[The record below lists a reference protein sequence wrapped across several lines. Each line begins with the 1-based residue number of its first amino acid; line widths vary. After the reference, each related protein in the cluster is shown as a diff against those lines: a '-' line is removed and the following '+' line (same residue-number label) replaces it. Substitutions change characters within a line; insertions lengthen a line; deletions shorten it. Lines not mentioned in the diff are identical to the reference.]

1 MPIVLSI
8 ETFEEIVKLVPKDK
22 LLNFIKSPN
31 FSILDKKVRNQFAE
45 LFDSEAG
52 YKELKQAIIDF
63 NPVDGLNKKK
73 WTVQQAYEWAVA
85 ALYPNVYTCY
95 LDQESASRYKAFR
108 KNYWDMLTP
117 EMQEEFLTKLNPT
130 FPRENS
136 VFRILV
142 EKGALTED
150 QFLRFLDNRLVDSDD
165 VVGYLTKR
173 TDLSREFRHVYWFKV
188 AISCFDTMPMSLSS
202 KTGQKA
208 VRKINMAIKN
218 IENPLVKERLS
229 ALLEDYSS
237 EDACYKPLG
246 SMRDILVNFNPDS
259 YSFEDRKE
267 YVELLKQEEFKISNS
282 EELMLLI
289 K

>member
-1 MPIVLSI
+1 MPVILSI
-8 ETFEEIVKLVPKDK
+8 ETFEEIIKLAPKEK
-22 LLNFIKSPN
+22 LLKFIKSPN
-31 FSILDKKVRNQFAE
+31 FSTLDKKVRNQFAE
-45 LFDSEAG
+45 FFDREEG

-73 WTVQQAYEWAVA
+73 WTVKQAYEWAVA
-85 ALYPNVYTCY
+85 ALHSNIYHY

-108 KNYWDMLTP
+108 KNYWDMLTSK
-117 EMQEEFLTKLNPT
+117 MQEEFLTKLDPT
-130 FPRENS
+130 LQRRNL

-165 VVGYLTKR
+165 LIGYLTKR
-173 TDLSREFRHVYWFKV
+173 TDLSKEFRHVYWFKV
-188 AISCFDTMPMSLSS
+188 AIACFDTMPMSLSS
-202 KTGQKA
+202 KMGQKA

-218 IENPLVKERLS
+218 IENPLIKERLL

-246 SMRDILVNFNPDS
+246 FMRDVLVNFNPDS

-289 K
+289 Q